1 MEREV
6 EFDFAGLDQLRLA
19 LRAPD
24 FTTAARIEDAI
35 NRDMGRGA
43 ARMMDGGTVMLM
55 RRNASGQPLA
65 QCGLIR
71 PGEAVIVSNPVAGAV
86 YQALPQSGNPVFR
99 ADQ

>member
-1 MEREV
+1 MAV
-6 EFDFAGLDQLRLA
+6 ISSA
-19 LRAPD
+19 LNTD
-24 FTTAARIEDAI
+24 FTPALGDFIATV
-35 NRDMGRGA
+35 
-43 ARMMDGGTVMLM
+43 DGGTVMLM